1 MESNKDTAHLEFI
14 ICFTAG
20 LGTRHQET
28 AEMEQQIKEQQGGTQ
43 SLSPSAA
50 TLQHCPAPC
59 CTHCKLGAVGWRG
72 PACGCGCSDV
82 KQM

>member
-1 MESNKDTAHLEFI
+1 MESNKDTVHLEFI

-20 LGTRHQET
+20 LET
-28 AEMEQQIKEQQGGTQ
+28 AEIEQQIKEQQGWTQ

-50 TLQHCPAPC
+50 TLQHRPVPC